1 MAKRGPKSAADLSE
15 VVEGPWVP
23 GEMASPSPE
32 LSLEMQE
39 VWRSIAAGMPP
50 EWSRDMGTGILL
62 KELCRHVVFARR
74 LSADVEAV
82 RAEINLNP
90 NDGRLRRQWHTL
102 LRAYNLQTQRI
113 GDLSTK
119 LRLTRQSRQGARRGD
134 QIARQGSSY
143 PEPWTDWAGNRDDD
157 TKQ

>member
-1 MAKRGPKSAADLSE
+1 LALDRRRHA
-15 VVEGPWVP
+15 
-23 GEMASPSPE
+23 
-32 LSLEMQE
+32 
-39 VWRSIAAGMPP
+39 P
-50 EWSRDMGTGILL
+50 EWSRDMGTGILQ
-62 KELCRHVVFARR
+62 LCRHVVFARR